1 VRRIVAVSLVC
12 IAAIGTLSALAPPA
26 WAHAALVSSDPADGA
41 QLKSAPASV
50 TMTFT
55 ETPDPKLSVV
65 HVLDTAGASVESGS
79 VASVPGSSK
88 ELRIAVKP
96 GLPDGVYTVS
106 WRVVSQVD
114 GHVTA
119 GAFAFGVGVAPGTV
133 SSRLPPPATP
143 RPSVLSV
150 LGKVL
155 LYAGLSILVG
165 TAVIGLWAFGGEI
178 ASHRTLLIAA
188 GVASLVGAVSMLFAE
203 RATVGVSLSTLI
215 SSSAGHA
222 YVWLLGV
229 TALTAAIAIVA
240 ALRDSRG
247 TLAAVGVTAAA
258 AMLVRAI
265 GGHAAAAGSAWVQ
278 VGVQWLHFFAVGA
291 WVGGFVPVLLVVR
304 ARRAAGEP
312 APIDGIRRYSTIAA
326 AGLAVVV
333 VSGAVRA
340 ISLMGVHEIL
350 HIFSTSY
357 GTTLAIK
364 ALVAAVLIGLGAVN
378 RFRSI
383 PRLAHSSSPFIRV
396 ISLEVVAA
404 IGVFAL
410 TGVLTGLAPRPQAS
424 VGPAKISEIVATGTD
439 VTTTVKVRLVVTP
452 GAPGRNAY
460 QLTSIA
466 TVTGL
471 PVQAV
476 GATLQFQPVGR
487 PDVGTS
493 SIDLKPGSAGT
504 WVGEGTQLSIQG
516 TWDVTVTLQTNTG
529 GVQIPLTL
537 TTSPPPEVVT
547 VARQPGEPDIYSIAL
562 PGGEQIQTYNDPGAP
577 GPNQLHLTAFD
588 AAGKELSLA
597 SASMTAITPQ
607 GTPQRL
613 VSTRFS
619 AGHFVAS
626 VTLTAGTW
634 RFDLSAATKDGRSL
648 LASFDQTIGP
658 TSG

>member
-1 VRRIVAVSLVC
+1 MKRVVAVAL
-12 IAAIGTLSALAPPA
+12 IWTAALGTLGALAPPA

-65 HVLDTAGASVESGS
+65 HVFDTAGASVESGS
-79 VASVPGSSK
+79 VASVAGGSK
-88 ELRIAVKP
+88 ELRIAMKL

-114 GHVTA
+114 GHVTT

-133 SSRLPPPATP
+133 SSRLPPAATP
-143 RPSVLSV
+143 EPSVLSV
-150 LGKVL
+150 VGKVL
-155 LYAGLSILVG
+155 LYVGLSILVG
-165 TAVIGLWAFGGEI
+165 AAVIGLWAFGGEI
-178 ASHRTLLIAA
+178 ASRRALLITA
-188 GVASLVGAVSMLFAE
+188 GVLSLVGAVSMLFAE
-203 RATVGVSLSTLI
+203 RATVGVSLSTLV

-229 TALTAAIAIVA
+229 TALAAAAAVIA
-240 ALRDSRG
+240 ALRDSRA
-247 TLAAVGVTAAA
+247 TLAAAGMSAAT

-278 VGVQWLHFFAVGA
+278 VGVQWLHFLAVGA
-291 WVGGFVPVLLVVR
+291 WVGGFVPVLLIVR
-304 ARRAAGEP
+304 ARRAAAKP
-312 APIDGIRRYSTIAA
+312 APIDAIRCYSTIAA
-326 AGLAVVV
+326 AGLAVVI

-340 ISLMGVHEIL
+340 ISLMGVHEIV
-350 HIFSTSY
+350 HTFSTSY

-364 ALVAAVLIGLGAVN
+364 VLVAAVLIALGAVN

-383 PRLAHSSSPFIRV
+383 PRLAHSSSPFVRV

-424 VGPAKISEIVATGTD
+424 SNPARISEIVANGSD
-439 VTTTVKVRLVVTP
+439 VATTVKVKLVVAP
-452 GAPGRNAY
+452 GAPGRNTY
-460 QLTSIA
+460 QLTPTGFDS
-466 TVTGL
+466 GL

-476 GATLQFQPVGR
+476 GVTLQFQPVGR
-487 PDVGTS
+487 PGVGTS
-493 SIDLKPGSAGT
+493 SLDLRPGSAGT

-516 TWDVTVTLQTNTG
+516 TWDVTVTLQTDTG
-529 GVQIPLTL
+529 GVQIPLSL

-547 VARQPGEPDIYSIAL
+547 VARQAGEPDIYSIAL
-562 PGGEQIQTYNDPGAP
+562 PGGDQIQAYNDPGAT

-588 AAGKELSLA
+588 AAGKELPLA
-597 SASMTAITPQ
+597 SVTMTAIAPQ
-607 GTPQRL
+607 GIPQPL
-613 VSTRFS
+613 SSTRFS

-626 VTLTAGTW
+626 VTLTAGGW
-634 RFDLSAATKDGRSL
+634 RFDLSATTKDGRSL

>member
-1 VRRIVAVSLVC
+1 VKRVVAVALICMSAL
-12 IAAIGTLSALAPPA
+12 GTLGALAPSA

-41 QLKSAPASV
+41 QLKSAPVAV

-65 HVLDTAGASVESGS
+65 HVLDTAGASVETGT
-79 VASVPGSSK
+79 AAGVPGSSK
-88 ELRIAVKP
+88 ELRIALKP

-133 SSRLPPPATP
+133 SSQLPPTATP

-165 TAVIGLWAFGGEI
+165 TAVIGLWAFGGEV
-178 ASHRTLLIAA
+178 ASRRTLLITA
-188 GVASLVGAVSMLFAE
+188 GAVSLVGAVSMLFAE
-203 RATVGVSLSTLI
+203 RATVGVSLSKLV
-215 SSSAGHA
+215 SASAGHA

-229 TALTAAIAIVA
+229 TALAAAVAVVA
-240 ALRDSRG
+240 ALRDSRN
-247 TLAAVGVTAAA
+247 TLAAAGVSAAA

-265 GGHAAAAGSAWVQ
+265 GGHAAAAGTAWVH
-278 VGVQWLHFFAVGA
+278 VGVQWLHFLAVGA
-291 WVGGFVPVLLVVR
+291 WVGGFVPVLLAVR

-340 ISLMGVHEIL
+340 ISLMGVHEIV
-350 HIFSTSY
+350 HTFSTSY

-364 ALVAAVLIGLGAVN
+364 VLVAAVLIGLGAVN

-383 PRLAHSSSPFIRV
+383 PRLAHSSSPFVRV

-404 IGVFAL
+404 VVLFAL
-410 TGVLTGLAPRPQAS
+410 TGVLTGLSPRPQAS
-424 VGPAKISEIVATGTD
+424 NSPARISEIVATGSD
-439 VTTTVKVRLVVTP
+439 VATTMKVKLVVAP
-452 GAPGRNAY
+452 GVPGRNTY
-460 QLTSIA
+460 QLTPTGFDS
-466 TVTGL
+466 GL

-476 GATLQFQPVGR
+476 GVTLGFQPVGR

-516 TWDVTVTLQTNTG
+516 TWDVTVTLQTDTG
-529 GVQIPLTL
+529 GVQIPLSL

-547 VARQPGEPDIYSIAL
+547 VARQAGEPDIYSIVL
-562 PGGEQIQTYNDPGAP
+562 PGGDQIQAYNDPGAT

-588 AAGKELSLA
+588 AAGKELPLA
-597 SASMTAITPQ
+597 SVTMTAITPQ
-607 GTPQRL
+607 GIPQPL
-613 VSTRFS
+613 SSTRFS

-626 VTLTAGTW
+626 VTLTAGAW
-634 RFDLSAATKDGRSL
+634 RFDLSATTKDGRSL